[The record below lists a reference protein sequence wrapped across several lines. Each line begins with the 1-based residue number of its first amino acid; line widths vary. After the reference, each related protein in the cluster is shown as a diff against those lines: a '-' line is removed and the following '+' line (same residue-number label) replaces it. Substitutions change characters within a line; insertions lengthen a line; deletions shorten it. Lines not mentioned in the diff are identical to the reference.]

1 MKKRKIF
8 DKAVK
13 LFAVIMLVL
22 SMCFL
27 QKYTNNVEAWDNS
40 TPHEFTRIKEINYPW
55 WWSSKIG
62 STKRWSTY
70 MCKYDDKYAYCLES
84 SKKSPSVGKYPAQVI
99 ENNEAVRKIL
109 YYGFGGPGYNQAS
122 KEMYAAELKA
132 CVPDDFGDQYG
143 NFDDGAYLFTHIWLS
158 YAYAGD
164 LMGLNLKDF
173 NTKWPNSDGNGG
185 YGDNILWGYH
195 WIMDQPDIGY
205 AYFNPSQ
212 DGGMT
217 AFFKAEFD
225 KENKLQKTNIVKL
238 EGTSHATINVS
249 LQDHVTLHNVT
260 KGTEQTGGVAHVNGG
275 ESFYLTAPCKNSPK
289 NYKSGNIAGKGCEMF
304 TALAIKDGADGTQTE
319 GSWNLDPDGNILKYE
334 VDWLDFGALR
344 LSKVDNTSQFQK
356 NSKFRLI
363 STSYSGYDET
373 FEVTKDENGDYELLI
388 DYLPV
393 GTYSLTEIECD
404 DHYAPAIAKWQVTIV
419 KDQTTKKI
427 VVNTLR
433 PTGTLKLQKKL
444 ENAQQGA
451 IDLADKDITKTK
463 YQIVAADDIFDTV
476 SLKKLYSKG
485 DKITLGSGKC
495 IIDTNDGQTM
505 TYSNG
510 VDVSKGT
517 INEKGIMSI
526 DENGQLEVTG
536 IPLGKYQVV

>member
-334 VDWLDFGALR
+334 DE
-344 LSKVDNTSQFQK
+344 K
-356 NSKFRLI
+356 N
-363 STSYSGYDET
+363 
-373 FEVTKDENGDYELLI
+373 
-388 DYLPV
+388 
-393 GTYSLTEIECD
+393 
-404 DHYAPAIAKWQVTIV
+404 
-419 KDQTTKKI
+419 
-427 VVNTLR
+427 
-433 PTGTLKLQKKL
+433 
-444 ENAQQGA
+444 
-451 IDLADKDITKTK
+451 
-463 YQIVAADDIFDTV
+463 
-476 SLKKLYSKG
+476 
-485 DKITLGSGKC
+485 
-495 IIDTNDGQTM
+495 
-505 TYSNG
+505 
-510 VDVSKGT
+510 
-517 INEKGIMSI
+517 INIWS
-526 DENGQLEVTG
+526 
-536 IPLGKYQVV
+536 